1 MKVLEISGER
11 FGDQVVRIRSKL
23 RATQRAHRMMRKRVA
38 QELRPEMGR
47 MGAEDPP
54 MSLRQPHQ

>member
-1 MKVLEISGER
+1 MLGISGER
-11 FGDQVVRIRSKL
+11 FGGQVVQIRLKL
-23 RATQRAHRMMRKRVA
+23 RATQRAHRTMRKRVA

-54 MSLRQPHQ
+54 MSPQQLP